1 MRFAD
6 PNMKALGLLIVL
18 WGCFHG
24 CAAQFPRV
32 CISKILLD
40 SKECCPIPLGF
51 TEPCGGPGRGH
62 CADTPDPTVEDPAWK
77 NINAYKVDDRRHWPT
92 VFFTRTCMCV
102 GNFSGY
108 DCSKCKWGHRGENCD
123 TKQQPDVR
131 RNIKDL
137 STEEKN
143 KFQRYFDRAK
153 NTPSDFVFA
162 LEFKDNTR
170 GSEDFANIS
179 VYDYFV
185 AVHYHAG
192 RETLPPFSTGI
203 LFILQSHTRKTA
215 AWHNTPVKPSRGQ
228 TPLANIL
235 PIAGVSTEEDCFLD
249 FAHQGAGFLT
259 WHRAYL
265 LEFEQ
270 ALREVNSDPDW
281 TLPYWDWAA
290 AEDHQCDICTNEY
303 VGANDEDGDL
313 DPGSVFASWW
323 TICED
328 EPPFDDA
335 TQTNHTVPC
344 NVTRSLSLLFTSPS
358 GRLMRNPGMQDPI
371 PFGASVT
378 HLPLATEVD
387 FALRFPVFDTP
398 PYDESANCSFRNL
411 LEGYADTSTGK
422 ARETITYD
430 NGTTVPESITLHNQV
445 HLYLNGTMTAVS
457 TAPNDPIFFLH
468 HCNVDRLFESW
479 IRRHGTPTSALPEKG
494 APPGQSRHDHI
505 VPFFP
510 PYRHADMFKPSTELG
525 YDYQELYH
533 EELDGG
539 SDLGECS
546 AAPSEGVSL
555 ALIGMGVALGL
566 VVVVTG
572 ITVLLFIRFGHKQPQ
587 YHAANTEPDMPEVL
601 VTDT

>member
-1 MRFAD
+1 MRFGD
-6 PNMKALGLLIVL
+6 LNMKPLGLLIVL

-62 CADTPDPTVEDPAWK
+62 CADTPDSTVEDPAWK

-92 VFFTRTCMCV
+92 VFFNRTCVCE

-108 DCSKCKWGHRGENCD
+108 DCTRCKWGHRGETCD

-137 STEEKN
+137 CTEEKN

-153 NTPSDFVFA
+153 KTPSDFVFA
-162 LEFKDNTR
+162 LEFKDNIR
-170 GSEDFANIS
+170 GSEDFVNIS
-179 VYDYFV
+179 VYDYF
-185 AVHYHAG
+185 
-192 RETLPPFSTGI
+192 
-203 LFILQSHTRKTA
+203 
-215 AWHNTPVKPSRGQ
+215 
-228 TPLANIL
+228 
-235 PIAGVSTEEDCFLD
+235 TEEDCFLD

-290 AEDHQCDICTNEY
+290 AEGHQCDICTNEY

-313 DPGSVFASWW
+313 DLGSVFASWW
-323 TICED
+323 TICEE

-344 NVTRSLSLLFTSPS
+344 NVTSPS
-358 GRLMRNPGMQDPI
+358 GRLTRNPGRQDPML
-371 PFGASVT
+371 FGASVT

-398 PYDESANCSFRNL
+398 PYDDNANCSFRNL

-430 NGTTVPESITLHNQV
+430 NGTTVPESLTLHNQV
-445 HLYLNGTMTAVS
+445 HLYLNGTMTSVS

-468 HCNVDRLFESW
+468 HCNVDRLLESW
-479 IRRHGTPTSALPEKG
+479 IRRHGHGTPASALPERG
-494 APPGQSRHDHI
+494 APPGHNRYEYI

-510 PYRHADMFKPSTELG
+510 LYSHADMFKPSTELS
-525 YDYQELYH
+525 YDYQELHH

-546 AAPSEGVSL
+546 AAPPEGVSL
-555 ALIGMGVALGL
+555 ALIGMGASIALGL
-566 VVVVTG
+566 LVVVTG
-572 ITVLLFIRFGHKQPQ
+572 VAVLLFIRFGRQKPR
-587 YHAANTEPDMPEVL
+587 YHAANTEPDMPEAM